1 MNTTDPSSSDP
12 LDRLFAEART
22 LSPDTASVEYALETR
37 VLARIRERR
46 AESSSWMGLS
56 WKLVPF
62 FALIVVLAGIWDMQ
76 SDQANSDV
84 ERLAF
89 DTNSQ
94 ALPLWEEAN

>member
-1 MNTTDPSSSDP
+1 MNTTDPSSPDP
-12 LDRLFAEART
+12 LDRLFAEARA

-46 AESSSWMGLS
+46 AESSSWMKLS

-62 FALIVVLAGIWDMQ
+62 FALIVILAGVWDMQ
-76 SDQANSDV
+76 SNQMNSDD

-89 DTNSQ
+89 DPNSQ
-94 ALPLWEEAN
+94 SLPAWEEMN